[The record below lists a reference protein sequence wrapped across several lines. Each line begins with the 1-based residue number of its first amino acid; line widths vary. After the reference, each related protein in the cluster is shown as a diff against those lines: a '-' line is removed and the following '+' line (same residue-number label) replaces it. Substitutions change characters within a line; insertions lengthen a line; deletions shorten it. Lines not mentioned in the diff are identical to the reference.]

1 MNIKKLMTSGF
12 LYTLGNIFVQAIGFI
27 TLPIYTRIISQ
38 EVFGEFSLF
47 SSYMSIFMLVIG
59 LQVSGSLSAAKVK
72 YANEYDRYAVSA
84 FHFSSL
90 FAFSLVL
97 LILLFRKLLGD
108 VFGFS
113 EQVIVLLAVQTFNG
127 YCSGFLGAY
136 FIQKQESVANF
147 LLSFGSAIV
156 NTIISIGLIT
166 VMTDDFLA
174 RVYGGIIPSSIL
186 MLIAIVYFQKKRE
199 SFFDKDY
206 LSFILMIS
214 LPLIFHQLGHL
225 VLNQLDRIM
234 IWKMLSV
241 KEVAIYSFGYTMGMI
256 IQTVLNSINMAWIP
270 WFFEAKK
277 KENEQLRCYVLR
289 YLAFGLFLT
298 LGYLTIFPD
307 LTLIMGGEK
316 YSQSIDFIAMIIISY
331 FFVFLY
337 TFPVNIQFY
346 HANTKMIP
354 IGTIAA
360 GIVNAIL
367 NYFFIPKFGIYGAAV
382 ATVLSYLCLLIFHH
396 LISRKRYQ
404 YDEVTVKMFSILS
417 IIALGYALL
426 MNQFSHSLPV
436 RWTFGAMVVIGYI
449 IYFNEDIKVLHSLV
463 IKKKKEEK

>member
-1 MNIKKLMTSGF
+1 MNTKKLMTSGF

-38 EVFGEFSLF
+38 EVFGKFSLF

-84 FHFSSL
+84 FHFSGL
-90 FAFSLVL
+90 FAFSLL
-97 LILLFRKLLGD
+97 LLALLFRKLLGEL
-108 VFGFS
+108 FGFS

-156 NTIISIGLIT
+156 NTVISIGLIT

-174 RVYGGIIPSSIL
+174 RVYGGVIPSSVL
-186 MLIAIVYFQKKRE
+186 MIITVIYFQRKKQP
-199 SFFDKDY
+199 FFDKKY
-206 LSFILMIS
+206 LSFMLMIS

-234 IWKMLSV
+234 LGKMLSI

-277 KENEQLRCYVLR
+277 KKDKRLHYYVLR
-289 YLAFGLFLT
+289 YLALGLFLT

-307 LTLIMGGEK
+307 LALLMGGEK

-346 HANTKMIP
+346 YANTRMIP

-360 GIVNAIL
+360 GVVNAVL

-382 ATVLSYLCLLIFHH
+382 ATVLSYLSLLVFHH
-396 LISRKRYQ
+396 IISRKRYQ
-404 YDEVTVKMFSILS
+404 YDEVTVKVFLIFSL
-417 IIALGYALL
+417 IAIGYALL
-426 MNQFSHSLPV
+426 MNQFSDSLPI
-436 RWTFGAMVVIGYI
+436 RWCLGIMVVIAYGV
-449 IYFNEDIKVLHSLV
+449 YFKTDVQALYQV
-463 IKKKKEEK
+463 IVRKKKE